1 MNIGQNILNA
11 FDIMLE
17 KRLQDAFSTTPQIII
32 AEISNT
38 NIFANTYSIK
48 YQGQE
53 YSNVISNNNM
63 IYSLGDIVQVLTD
76 NSNYII
82 VGCLSQTGSQAL
94 YQDYL
99 AQLAFD
105 KTKVDEALADDA
117 LEVVLYSRVGKINHG
132 VSEATV
138 ESFNKALQEA
148 IRARCQA
155 SVIFEGA
162 QSSETCSIEVIIN
175 SVAYSTEENKENEEE
190 IKATRKIILS
200 FNDLQNNPQQTQQDT
215 VNLSSELGE
224 WKLETVTFKRSQAT
238 IGASIKELYLTAESD
253 TSSIANQMIMII
265 DSEKTI
271 FEADE
276 DVTELTQTVKIKNP
290 TGGYFYTPGMKYL
303 WGAEEPTIVSQDSE
317 RYNDLLG
324 EGWAP
329 LGYTESQS
337 YDLSI
342 NNIPGTSRRF
352 KCVALTDN
360 NQAIANGVIELV
372 NARNPQVLPEL
383 KIEYTTTQATIAP
396 QSGVY
401 SYWVQKTQNEEYV
414 AHGKEL
420 DNIID
425 VNIATINFVNS
436 VICSVYDQADKY
448 LGSQAIFVFSDSANA
463 DSSLAN
469 ERKKWIVVK
478 DRATDTT
485 YFNENDIEWYNSPE
499 EAFTKA
505 YNGIDGKTRTHNGE
519 ITSALRE
526 LNFQQDD
533 VGNYIPPFGYY
544 LWRQTF
550 KLWDNG
556 VTSITRQL
564 EAPEKP
570 WVKEVA
576 ETEEYYILS
585 TETEEPKKPVAKSTD
600 PTSDGHEYREW
611 TLIENDW
618 AKSVGDVSAQYPRKW
633 QTIVTKYTDGS
644 ITVSQQ
650 SALVDIYTEETE
662 EDVTIEKI
670 ELNIDDTDITAVEV
684 TVDIKYN
691 DTLPHYGEYKFILN
705 NRPEMVDKTY
715 SSSGSY
721 YLAWSDTNDAVD
733 SETFVDAENFDYNQD
748 SQEAYL
754 WLKLTVSVESET
766 DPINVLLPIATTL
779 GLARNFKSSTV
790 SYAVGTKDTVPT
802 SGWDTDF
809 ELVAKKLDNINTY
822 IWTATKTEYKVT
834 LTSDESGTDWIELN
848 PSKDEGAS
856 KVLSWAVDSDT
867 TFIDGAK
874 IYTGSIN
881 ADKLDVTSL
890 NAVAADIAGWKI
902 GSQALYKGTTLLSS
916 YQSGGTDQRIAVGGS
931 PIEEEIWINEPFKL
945 SNIVLTKEYNSD
957 GNETGRKYF
966 EFSIVSDSQPLPQMT
981 DNDHK
986 SYLKINQD
994 DTDTYQLQINSN
1006 GWTTEDT
1013 SLLRITL
1020 DNEKSTAPRWRYKAI
1035 MEGTY
1040 ASDINV
1046 ITEMVLW
1053 YKTNE
1058 TIGLSNSVFQVLSD
1072 GSMYATEGEIA
1083 GWTMKND
1090 YLMSPAGTV
1099 NGKDYYSIFRSKWG
1113 TLASDAYPVLGI
1125 GINNNENSDTAP
1137 FKVMLD
1143 GSMYATRAYIEGE
1156 GKIGKW
1162 TLTTA
1167 GALESD
1173 PYKLEGETVSR
1184 KNGFRVATANHT
1196 TEDAVLMVGAAE
1208 TDQYWWDKAPFY
1220 VTGNGVLY
1228 ATGAQITGN
1237 SIFHGQITAT
1247 AGGSIAGWT
1256 IEAGALSNG
1265 TLGSS
1270 GIHLMTTSKTGA
1282 FFGNSNSK
1290 NWMFGIGSNFGITNT
1305 GDIHTTG
1312 NIYLNNSG
1320 TIKGGSIDAASRDSY
1335 VYIRT
1340 DIGISTSYG
1349 EILPAGSK
1357 GYTYFSKTKTSAVP
1371 TIRLSDTSWQGA
1383 GYTRS
1388 HQLTPGH
1395 ICLLDNNKEGIVLSP
1410 TELRYYY
1417 KNDNG
1422 VFTYTSISWD
1432 KLLANGNPTY
1442 YGSSVTLDLDN
1453 LD

>member
-17 KRLQDAFSTTPQIII
+17 KRLQDAFSTAPQIII

-117 LEVVLYSRVGKINHG
+117 LEVVLYSRLGKINHG

-175 SVAYSTEENKENEEE
+175 SVAYSTEENNENEEE

-238 IGASIKELYLTAESD
+238 ISASIKELYLTAESD
-253 TSSIANQMIMII
+253 TSSVADQMTMII

-303 WGAEEPTIVSQDSE
+303 WGAEEPTVVLQDSE

-360 NQAIANGVIELV
+360 NQAIANGIVELV

-383 KIEYTTTQATIAP
+383 KIEYTTTQATITP
-396 QSGVY
+396 QSGTY
-401 SYWVQKTQNEEYV
+401 SYWVQKTQNAEYV
-414 AHGKEL
+414 AHEKEL

-425 VNIATINFVNS
+425 VKNIATINFVNS
-436 VICSVYDQADKY
+436 VVCSIYDQADKY

-469 ERKKWIVVK
+469 ERKKWIVVQ

-485 YFNENDIEWYNSPE
+485 YFDEDDIEWYNSPE

-505 YNGIDGKTRTHNGE
+505 YNGRDGKTRTHNGE
-519 ITSALRE
+519 TESALRE
-526 LNFQQDD
+526 LDFQQDD
-533 VGNYIPPFGYY
+533 AGNYIPPFGYY

-576 ETEEYYILS
+576 QTKEYYILS
-585 TETEEPKKPVAKSTD
+585 TVTEEPKKPKADPPV
-600 PTSDGHEYREW
+600 PTSDGHEYGKW
-611 TLIENDW
+611 ILNENGW
-618 AKSVGDVSAQYPRKW
+618 AESVGDVSAQYPRKW
-633 QTIVTKYTDGS
+633 QTIVTEYTDGS
-644 ITVSQQ
+644 ITVNQQ

-670 ELNIDDTDITAVEV
+670 ELNIDDADITAVEV

-691 DTLPHYGEYKFILN
+691 DTLPHYGEYKFTLN
-705 NRPEMVDKTY
+705 DRPEMADKIY

-733 SETFVDAENFDYNQD
+733 TMVFVDAENFNYNQYP
-748 SQEAYL
+748 QGAYL
-754 WLKLTVSVESET
+754 WLKLTVLIESEI
-766 DPINVLLPIATTL
+766 DPIDVLLPIATTL

-790 SYAVGTKDTVPT
+790 SYAVGTKDTIPT

-822 IWTATKTEYKVT
+822 IWTATKTEYTVT
-834 LTSDESGTDWIELN
+834 LTSAAFGTDWIELN

-867 TFIDGAK
+867 TFIDGAR

-881 ADKLDVTSL
+881 ADKLSVTNL

-902 GSQALYKGTTLLSS
+902 GAHALYNDETWLNAGTYESTNESQI
-916 YQSGGTDQRIAVGGS
+916 YQRIAIGGTPADPINQIFHIEYTDVITKDWIEIDTASGEPEVYGKKIELSFLS
-931 PIEEEIWINEPFKL
+931 PV
-945 SNIVLTKEYNSD
+945 SNPIFIGTNTAPSYVELYSYNSTDSNTCTKISLVGQGGDLDD
-957 GNETGRKYF
+957 GGGI
-966 EFSIVSDSQPLPQMT
+966 SVSWKEHEQ
-981 DNDHK
+981 
-986 SYLKINQD
+986 
-994 DTDTYQLQINSN
+994 
-1006 GWTTEDT
+1006 G
-1013 SLLRITL
+1013 
-1020 DNEKSTAPRWRYKAI
+1020 APRYVVTIDFAARGQDYNL
-1035 MEGTY
+1035 
-1040 ASDINV
+1040 DIIAKV
-1046 ITEMVLW
+1046 YLSYQGLITP
-1053 YKTNE
+1053 
-1058 TIGLSNSVFQVLSD
+1058 GLKDSVFQVMSD
-1072 GSMYATEGEIA
+1072 GSMYATQGAIA
-1083 GWTMKND
+1083 GWKISNKALYFPITKSDHLGLGVGMSIQPHTDGPAFWAGWNAQGWATEGD
-1090 YLMSPAGTV
+1090 YWEQPITKTV
-1099 NGKDYYSIFRSKWG
+1099 NGTTYDWKDNTKFY
-1113 TLASDAYPVLGI
+1113 VLDNG
-1125 GINNNENSDTAP
+1125 
-1137 FKVMLD
+1137 F
-1143 GSMYATRAYIEGE
+1143 MYAENADIAGKITATE

-1196 TEDAVLMVGAAE
+1196 TEDAVLMVGATE
-1208 TDQYWWDKAPFY
+1208 TDQYWWYKAPFY
-1220 VTGNGVLY
+1220 VTGNGVLH
-1228 ATGAQITGN
+1228 ASGAQITGN
-1237 SIFHGQITAT
+1237 STFHGQITAK
-1247 AGGSIAGWT
+1247 GGSIAGWT
-1256 IEAGALSNG
+1256 IENDKLTAE
-1265 TLGSS
+1265 S
-1270 GIHLMTTSKTGA
+1270 GIASFSWKGLYM
-1282 FFGNSNSK
+1282 GNSNTIYPPVWLMTNGIDNKTQLWAGLAINK
-1290 NWMFGIGSNFGITNT
+1290 NQFIGINRNSLTPDRLQIATPLKMDLHFTEANRSISIGCNSSTGAPRITSSDSWLVFEIQKDGSGTARLGFNMGGTLYTFT
-1305 GDIHTTG
+1305 GDD
-1312 NIYLNNSG
+1312 LNALLNL
-1320 TIKGGSIDAASRDSY
+1320 IK
-1335 VYIRT
+1335 
-1340 DIGISTSYG
+1340 
-1349 EILPAGSK
+1349 
-1357 GYTYFSKTKTSAVP
+1357 
-1371 TIRLSDTSWQGA
+1371 
-1383 GYTRS
+1383 
-1388 HQLTPGH
+1388 
-1395 ICLLDNNKEGIVLSP
+1395 
-1410 TELRYYY
+1410 
-1417 KNDNG
+1417 
-1422 VFTYTSISWD
+1422 
-1432 KLLANGNPTY
+1432 
-1442 YGSSVTLDLDN
+1442 
-1453 LD
+1453 

>member
-117 LEVVLYSRVGKINHG
+117 LEIVLYSRLGKINHG

-138 ESFNKALQEA
+138 ENFNKALQEA

-175 SVAYSTEENKENEEE
+175 SVAYSTEENNENEEE

-253 TSSIANQMIMII
+253 TSSLANQMTMII

-290 TGGYFYTPGMKYL
+290 TGSYFYTPGMKYL
-303 WGAEEPTIVSQDSE
+303 WGAEEPTVVSQDSE

-324 EGWAP
+324 EGWAS
-329 LGYTESQS
+329 LSYTESQS

-342 NNIPGTSRRF
+342 NHIPGTSRRF

-360 NQAIANGVIELV
+360 NQAIANGIVELV

-383 KIEYTTTQATIAP
+383 KIEYTTTQATITP
-396 QSGVY
+396 QSGTY
-401 SYWVQKTQNEEYV
+401 SYWVQKMQNEEYV

-425 VNIATINFVNS
+425 VKNIATINFVNS
-436 VICSVYDQADKY
+436 VVCSIYDQADKY

-485 YFNENDIEWYNSPE
+485 YFDEDDIEWYNSPE

-505 YNGIDGKTRTHNGE
+505 YNGRDGKTRTHNGE
-519 ITSALRE
+519 TKSALRE
-526 LNFQQDD
+526 LDFQQDD
-533 VGNYIPPFGYY
+533 AGNYIPPFGYY

-550 KLWDNG
+550 KLWNNG

-570 WVKEVA
+570 WVKEI
-576 ETEEYYILS
+576 EQTKEYYILS
-585 TETEEPKKPVAKSTD
+585 TAIEEPEKPTIDKTD
-600 PTSDGHEYREW
+600 PTSDGHEYIEW
-611 TLIENDW
+611 KLDENGW
-618 AKSVGDVSAQYPRKW
+618 AESVEDVSAQYPRKW
-633 QTIVTKYTDGS
+633 QTIVTWYTDDS
-644 ITVSQQ
+644 IAVSQQ

-670 ELNIDDTDITAVEV
+670 ELNIDDTDITAVKI

-691 DTLPHYGEYKFILN
+691 DTLPHYGKYEFTLN
-705 NRPEMVDKTY
+705 DRPEMADKIY

-733 SETFVDAENFDYNQD
+733 NEVFVDGENFNYNQHP
-748 SQEAYL
+748 QGAYL
-754 WLKLTVSVESET
+754 WLKLTVSVETET
-766 DPINVLLPIATTL
+766 DPIDVLLPIATTL

-790 SYAVGTKDTVPT
+790 SYAVGTKDTIPT

-822 IWTATKTEYKVT
+822 IWTATKTEYTVT
-834 LTSDESGTDWIELN
+834 LTATEFGTDQIELN

-916 YQSGGTDQRIAVGGS
+916 YQSGGTDQRIAVGGL
-931 PIEEEIWINEPFKL
+931 PIKEEVWINEPFKL

-966 EFSIVSDSQPLPQMT
+966 EFSIVSDSQPLPQMI

-1113 TLASDAYPVLGI
+1113 TLASDVYPVLGI
-1125 GINNNENSDTAP
+1125 GINNNEDSDTAP

-1143 GSMYATRAYIEGE
+1143 GSMYATK
-1156 GKIGKW
+1156 GKIGNFTIGSSSIIGKHIIEDQTQIRELQLCMPTSDRDSDHW
-1162 TLTTA
+1162 FAVRTATL
-1167 GALESD
+1167 E
-1173 PYKLEGETVSR
+1173 
-1184 KNGFRVATANHT
+1184 
-1196 TEDAVLMVGAAE
+1196 
-1208 TDQYWWDKAPFY
+1208 
-1220 VTGNGVLY
+1220 NGVQVGNSSWPFWISQTGILY

-1320 TIKGGSIDAASRDSY
+1320 AIRGGSIGAASRDSY

-1442 YGSSVTLDLDN
+1442 YGSSVILDLDN